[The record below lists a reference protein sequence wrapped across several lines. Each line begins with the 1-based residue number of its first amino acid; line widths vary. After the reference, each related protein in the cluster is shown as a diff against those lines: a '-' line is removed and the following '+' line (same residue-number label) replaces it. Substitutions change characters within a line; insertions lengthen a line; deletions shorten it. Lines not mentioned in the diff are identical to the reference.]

1 MTPDWTSKV
10 GQKNPDARH
19 SAQSDLGNQPERQE
33 FAVRVSAKYE
43 NFLRA
48 LQRLLVGAAGLGF
61 TAAIALT
68 PLPKPVAS
76 TEVDA
81 GQSAPFAGAWS
92 VTVPTIEA
100 DMPDSDYAICTL
112 PVRIKAA
119 DETHIFYL
127 GPSEVE
133 ADAAMELVPDQG
145 GARWEAIAGG
155 PTFFAVWINPDTFYL
170 CDTVPETEADWAMP
184 FVYRRCP

>member
-1 MTPDWTSKV
+1 V
-10 GQKNPDARH
+10 RN
-19 SAQSDLGNQPERQE
+19 SAIW
-33 FAVRVSAKYE
+33 E

-48 LQRLLVGAAGLGF
+48 LLALLVVAAGPGF
-61 TAAIALT
+61 TAAFALT

-76 TEVDA
+76 TEVEA
-81 GQSAPFAGAWS
+81 GTSAPYADAWS
-92 VTVPTIEA
+92 VSMPTMEVGT
-100 DMPDSDYAICTL
+100 PDTDYAICTL
-112 PVRIKAA
+112 PVRIEAA

-145 GARWEAIAGG
+145 GARWEPIAGG

-170 CDTVPETEADWAMP
+170 YDTIPETDADWAMP